1 MDLPVVLVRS
11 KVLHLMEGNFN
22 EMLLAL
28 FVVLDCLIIVLIDSL
43 DQVWIDQVSVRNL
56 IQECDEGGFY
66 VSIVSSC
73 ETLLLVGRLSA
84 HEHLGVLSSRDLD
97 RSLGHTALRRLHGH
111 VRAGSILPHRAVDL

>member
-73 ETLLLVGRLSA
+73 ETLLLVGRLGA
-84 HEHLGVLSSRDLD
+84 HEHFGVLSSRDLD
-97 RSLGHTALRRLHGH
+97 RSLRHTALRRVHGH
-111 VRAGSILPHRAVDL
+111 VGAGSILPHRAVVL